1 MLKKKILCIALS
13 VATAATVMV
22 APVGFNTE
30 SASAATKV
38 ISKGDLIQNN
48 DFKDGKGLPWNVVET
63 APAKS
68 SFEIKDGEYKITVD
82 LSDCDKERYDK
93 DLRWAVQFRHRG
105 LKLIKGHTYTVEY
118 TVKADHNCKIYPKI
132 GQQDG
137 DYNEYWNGDGEGS
150 GDNAMRWQPVDLQA
164 NQTKVVKKTF
174 TFTDSSKSP
183 SSNREENKLEMAFHL
198 AGDCAPQGLGQ
209 DEKYTFTFSHV
220 SIKDS
225 QFPGYEVEYDDTDYA
240 VKANQVGYFTGGE
253 KKATAVLSDTKPV
266 AWSLVNANGDTVKT
280 GMTTVFGKDAASGDN
295 VHKIDF
301 SDYKV
306 AGEGYKI
313 VVDSKNV
320 IPEHNDDV
328 NEDIKVLSESAPF
341 TIGDSLY
348 SKLKHDAIKYF
359 YYNRSGIPIE
369 EKYTDGQTEIARPA
383 GHTSDVLTCTK
394 LGPDNIGKTWYNESY
409 SLDVTGGWY
418 DAGDHGKYVVNG
430 GISTWTVQNQYERA
444 LNAGEDMTKAPY
456 ADGSMNIPESGNG
469 NPDIL
474 DEARY
479 NMEVLLKMQVPDGYK
494 YAGMV
499 HHKAHDD
506 TWTGLAVRPDE
517 DPKER
522 HLQPPSTAATLNM
535 AAAAAQSAR
544 LWKDLDPAFSNKCL
558 AAAKKA
564 YAAAQKYPNILAPIT
579 AGVGGGAYGDT
590 KVSDEFYWAACELFA
605 TTGDSA
611 YLNDAKSSEYY
622 LTMPTSLTGG
632 EDNGLS
638 GCFDWGNVEGLGT
651 LTLLASKNNLPA
663 ADLQKAKE
671 NVTKAADVF
680 ISNQENQGY
689 GTPITESDIEVGG
702 NIIHGLPWGSN
713 SFVMNTMIL
722 FGYAND
728 VSGNA
733 KYLNAANRAM
743 DYLLGDNPNT
753 KCYVTGYGTKPL
765 QNPHHRWWAYQCDNS
780 FPHAPA
786 GVVSGGP
793 NSGLQDPWV
802 KGSGW
807 AAGSKPSEKCF
818 MDNIESWST
827 NECTINWNAPL
838 AWAASYL
845 DDHNDVAVPL
855 GDVNGD
861 GAIDLSDYTLLR
873 KYVNAGGESNIKVN
887 EVNSDVNED
896 GVINFFDLVALK
908 ALI

>member
-13 VATAATVMV
+13 VATVAATLV
-22 APVGFNTE
+22 APVGFE
-30 SASAATKV
+30 SANAATKL

-48 DFKDGKGLPWNVVET
+48 DFKAGKGLPWNVVET

-68 SFEIKDGEYKITVD
+68 TFDIKDGEYKITVD
-82 LSDCDKERYDK
+82 LSECNEERYDK
-93 DLRWAVQFRHRG
+93 DSRWAVQFRHRG
-105 LKLIKGHTYTVEY
+105 LTLVKGHTYTVEY
-118 TVKADHNCKIYPKI
+118 TVKADHDCKIYPKI
-132 GQQDG
+132 GEQDG
-137 DYNEYWNGDGEGS
+137 EYREFWNGDGEGS
-150 GDNAMRWQPVDLQA
+150 GDQAMTWSPIELKA
-164 NQTKVVKKTF
+164 NQPKVVRKTF
-174 TFTDSSKSP
+174 KFTDSSKSP
-183 SSNREENKLEMAFHL
+183 SSNKEEKKLELAFHL

-220 SIKDS
+220 SIKDPE
-225 QFPGYEVEYDDTDYA
+225 FPGYEVEYDDTDYA
-240 VKANQVGYFTGGE
+240 VKTNQVGYFTNGE
-253 KKATAVLSDTKPV
+253 KKATAVLTDTKPV
-266 AWSLVNANGDTVKT
+266 SWSLVNAQGKTVKT
-280 GMTTVFGKDAASGDN
+280 GMTTVFGKDKASGDN

-301 SDYKV
+301 SDYNV
-306 AGEGYKI
+306 AGKGYKI
-313 VVDSKNV
+313 VVNSKNV
-320 IPEHNDDV
+320 VGIHNDEVD
-328 NEDIKVLSESAPF
+328 EDINVLSESPEF
-341 TIGDSLY
+341 EIGDNLY
-348 SKLKHDAIKYF
+348 SQLKHDAIKYF
-359 YYNRSGIPIE
+359 YFNRSGVPVE
-369 EKYTDGQTEIARPA
+369 AQYTDGQTEIARPA
-383 GHTSDVLTCTK
+383 GHPTDLLKCTPF
-394 LGPDNIGKTWYNESY
+394 GPDAKGSSWYKESY

-430 GISTWTVQNQYERA
+430 GISTWTLQNQYERA

-456 ADGSMNIPESGNG
+456 GDGTMNIPESGNG

-474 DEARY
+474 DEARF
-479 NMEVLLKMQVPDGYK
+479 NTEVLMKMQVPDGYK

-535 AAAAAQSAR
+535 AAVAAQSAR
-544 LWKDLDPAFSNKCL
+544 LWKDLDPAFSKKCL

-564 YAAAQKYPNILAPIT
+564 YAAAQKFPNIYAPLAGT
-579 AGVGGGAYGDT
+579 VGGGAYGDT
-590 KVSDEFYWAACELFA
+590 KVTDEFYWAACELYA
-605 TTGDSA
+605 TTGEST
-611 YLNDAKSSEYY
+611 YLSDMKKSDYY
-622 LTMPTSLTGG
+622 LEMPSQLTGG
-632 EDNGLS
+632 EDTGVS

-651 LTLLASKNNLPA
+651 LSLLASKN
-663 ADLQKAKE
+663 DLSSSDLETAKK

-689 GTPITESDIEVGG
+689 GMPITESVTVNGVP
-702 NIIHGLPWGSN
+702 GLPWGSN

-728 VSGNA
+728 IDASG

-765 QNPHHRWWAYQCDNS
+765 ENPHHRWWAYQCDDS
-780 FPHAPA
+780 FPKAPR

-793 NSGLQDPWV
+793 NSGLEDPWV

-807 AAGSKPSEKCF
+807 APGSKPSEKCF

-845 DDHNDVAVPL
+845 DDHNGEGGTWNNP
-855 GDVNGD
+855 GDVNKD
-861 GAIDLSDYTLLR
+861 GAVDLTDYTLLR
-873 KYVNAGGESNIKVN
+873 KYLNNGGNVQINKDNA
-887 EVNSDVNED
+887 DVNED

-908 ALI
+908 AMI